1 MEEIHLTIKKA
12 VYDKPITNIIL
23 NGKKLKAFP
32 TRLGKDRES
41 HSHLR
46 IQQDIGNPNQR
57 N

>member
-1 MEEIHLTIKKA
+1 MEEIHLTIIKA

-41 HSHLR
+41 HSHLL

>member
-1 MEEIHLTIKKA
+1 MEEIHLTIIKA

-23 NGKKLKAFP
+23 NGKTLALP

-41 HSHLR
+41 HSHLL